1 MTRADLPQA
10 LCELPGAL
18 LEEQPFDAAFTE
30 EKTFRARGDK
40 VFASSSL
47 MEKSKLRRTVEG
59 NAKAA
64 AHSPR
69 AAALEALKAAHTT
82 AVAEC
87 EMAGYSTVPLA
98 QCRQGALVTKQ
109 AG

>member
-10 LCELPGAL
+10 LCGLPGAP
-18 LEEQPFDAAFTE
+18 LEERPFDATFTE
-30 EKTFRARGDK
+30 DNILRAWDDT
-40 VFASSSL
+40 VLTSSSL
-47 MEKSKLRRTVEG
+47 MENSKLRRTVKG
-59 NAKAA
+59 NAEAA

-69 AAALEALKAAHTT
+69 VAALEAVKAAHTT

-87 EMAGYSTVPLA
+87 EKAGFSTVPLA
-98 QCRQGALVTKQ
+98 QCRQGALVTKE

>member
-1 MTRADLPQA
+1 MTRADLLRA
-10 LCELPGAL
+10 LCGPPGAP
-18 LEEQPFDAAFTE
+18 LEERPFDATFTE
-30 EKTFRARGDK
+30 KNILRASDD
-40 VFASSSL
+40 VALTSSSL
-47 MEKSKLRRTVEG
+47 MENSKLRRTVEG
-59 NAKAA
+59 NAEAA

-69 AAALEALKAAHTT
+69 AAALEAVKAAHTT

-98 QCRQGALVTKQ
+98 QCRQGALVTKE